1 MSSDTFPHPQSA
13 SSWHKKWFTSLQL
26 QVHSTKKRYLS
37 RGCAAGVRERAG
49 AGGWE
54 RSIDSTIIA
63 AVNRVPCRDYGKSS
77 GVFPHSRGACSRHV
91 SKSTCTRNV
100 LLILDLLRARQNFV
114 NAVLARNLLEC
125 LTSRDL
131 GLIDF
136 LNHFVLRVGTD
147 FTSNLAPFVSSFD
160 NFYEKLDTSNQ
171 TGHFWSR
178 IRHSSEQTEHF
189 PNQNERLPHWIK
201 SKSF

>member
-1 MSSDTFPHPQSA
+1 MVHFLTA
-13 SSWHKKWFTSLQL
+13 SSTLDEKTVL
-26 QVHSTKKRYLS
+26 VTRMCS
-37 RGCAAGVRERAG
+37 RGAGTCRG
-49 AGGWE
+49 GGGGWE